1 MTKTRFV
8 SLFLVPVIFSVST
21 VVFAEE
27 AKESEKLPEKLFS
40 EEYGRV
46 YDATLAVVTEKG
58 FSVHPHKN
66 MSADKEKGRIKTSEW
81 RYFKI
86 WSAKPVI
93 EKQYKD
99 SYKLDVTK
107 IQIETP
113 QPSGG
118 TKKEGETPAAPAAT
132 PGEKPAVAPGEKAVE
147 GAAAGAPVPVPTITK
162 VKVSIKRDFLV
173 HNDETR
179 AWEKGDPAKEK
190 AGYSEEDFFKAI
202 EEKLKEQSPAVDAAK
217 QANLNITPPPTLSA
231 SKP

>member
-1 MTKTRFV
+1 MTKRKLT
-8 SLFLVPVIFSVST
+8 SLLLVLVILGLNA

-27 AKESEKLPEKLFS
+27 AKEPEKFPEKIFN

-46 YDATLAVVTEKG
+46 FDATLAIVTEKG

-66 MSADKEKGRIKTSEW
+66 MSSDKEKGRIKTSEW

-86 WSAKPVI
+86 WSAKPVV

-99 SYKLDVTK
+99 SYKIDVTK
-107 IQIETP
+107 VEIETP
-113 QPSGG
+113 QTTGA
-118 TKKEGETPAAPAAT
+118 KKEGEAPAAPAAV
-132 PGEKPAVAPGEKAVE
+132 PGEKGAE
-147 GAAAGAPVPVPTITK
+147 GVPAAAPAPVPTITK
-162 VKVSIKRDFLV
+162 VKVSIRRDFLV

-179 AWEKGDPAKEK
+179 AWDKGDPAKEK
-190 AGYSEEDFFKAI
+190 AGYSEEDLFKAI
-202 EEKLKEQSPAVDAAK
+202 EEKLKEQNPAVDAAK